1 MSEQC
6 ILKRTFVGGDSS
18 ACEYLVSMK
27 DLELVWSK
35 NKKDAML
42 VSGTQFWE
50 LYGVTRDDLQHIY
63 EYLSIRQ

>member
-1 MSEQC
+1 MDEQC
-6 ILKRTFVGGDSS
+6 ILKRTPVGGDSS

-27 DLELVWSK
+27 DLELAWSK

-63 EYLSIRQ
+63 EYIAIKQ

>member
-6 ILKRTFVGGDSS
+6 ILKRTSVGGDSS

-63 EYLSIRQ
+63 EYITIKQ

>member
-6 ILKRTFVGGDSS
+6 ILKRMPVCGDSS

-63 EYLSIRQ
+63 EYLSIKQ

>member
-1 MSEQC
+1 MDEQC
-6 ILKRTFVGGDSS
+6 ILKRTPVGGDLS

-35 NKKDAML
+35 NKRDAML

-50 LYGVTRDDLQHIY
+50 IYGVTRDDSQHIY
-63 EYLSIRQ
+63 EYIPVKQ